1 MPGVRGPWPRGG
13 ELPWLLSPGYC
24 HIAQQRHAGECR
36 MEFFLVFKDPE
47 ETPTLQ
53 GCYNP
58 VPLQVWP
65 STLAEG
71 LFIGSGASE
80 VPL

>member
-1 MPGVRGPWPRGG
+1 
-13 ELPWLLSPGYC
+13 
-24 HIAQQRHAGECR
+24 

-71 LFIGSGASE
+71 LFIGSGVSE